1 MWPRQGDWRRRR
13 PRYNRRMRV
22 LATLV
27 VLGLLATAA
36 SAQEVRTGT
45 FKSDAG
51 WAVTLPAGWKFVER
65 GGTLVAGHD
74 VEPGM
79 LLVAFEPGAT
89 EASVQQ
95 AVREG
100 LPLEGVL
107 FRARGPARLVPGTK
121 LLRADFDGVA
131 DDGAALVAVTMA
143 SVSSTGAVTVV
154 GLTTKAQEKA
164 LQPRVEQTARAI
176 TFAKVAPVAGGD
188 VGALRG
194 ALCASRGG
202 SVASSTTRATFD
214 GRGRVTLGSETV
226 FGGSLTD
233 QYGDDV
239 ARYGGGTGNQ
249 YAPTSGGTYR
259 VEGQRVVIRWAD
271 GATTTCTIHMRQT
284 SGQITELMCD
294 GTLYGAA
301 LCE

>member
-1 MWPRQGDWRRRR
+1 
-13 PRYNRRMRV
+13 MRA
-22 LATLV
+22 LSALV
-27 VLGLLATAA
+27 VMAFLAVPA
-36 SAQEVRTGT
+36 SGQEVRTGT
-45 FKSDAG
+45 FRSDAG
-51 WAVTLPAGWKFVER
+51 WSVTLPPGWKFVER

-89 EASVQQ
+89 EERLRAT
-95 AVREG
+95 VRDG

-107 FRARGPARLVPGTK
+107 FRARGPGRRAAGSAVFA
-121 LLRADFDGVA
+121 ADFDGVA
-131 DDGAALVAVTMA
+131 DDGTPLVAMTA
-143 SVSSTGAVTVV
+143 STLHASGVVTVV

-164 LQPRVEQTARAI
+164 LHPRVEQTTRTV
-176 TFAKVAPVAGGD
+176 TFAKAPATTTAGGD

-194 ALCASRGG
+194 ALCAYKGG

-214 GRGRVTLGSETV
+214 GRGRVGLGSETA
-226 FGGSLTD
+226 FGGNLTD

-239 ARYGGGTGNQ
+239 ARYGGSSGNQ

-259 VEGQRVVIRWAD
+259 VDGQRVVIRWGD
-271 GATTTCTIHMRQT
+271 GTTTTCAIHMRQPG
-284 SGQITELMCD
+284 GQITELMCD
-294 GTLYGAA
+294 GTLYGAG